1 MYCSLLGL
9 QVQRMLDV
17 LDLEGIQVDRE
28 DMIMLNAY
36 VDETISE
43 LDLLAQSHQFQTMG
57 AYHDW
62 RLAHHETL
70 FGTAR

>member
-17 LDLEGIQVDRE
+17 LDLAGIQVDRE

-57 AYHDW
+57 ACHDW
-62 RLAHHETL
+62 
-70 FGTAR
+70 